1 MRKNPNMGRPVTNKH
16 KVPKKQWD
24 KWSNHARK
32 VFNQMFHKMRPTN
45 QFAFMHPDAPPLL
58 KEHWRTVR
66 WNVAWEAACAVDG
79 MSHVDLA
86 LGKAA

>member
-32 VFNQMFHKMRPTN
+32 VFNQMYYTLRPSM
-45 QFAFMHPDAPPLL
+45 QFVFMHPDAAPLT
-58 KEHWRTVR
+58 KEQWQTVR
-66 WNVAWEAACAVDG
+66 WNAAWEAACAVDG
-79 MSHVDLA
+79 TSHAA
-86 LGKAA
+86 LITRKAA